1 MELTI
6 YTNAKELMGKAM
18 LETPFNFRTMIHPLL
33 TESEKASMNN
43 GTATAE
49 TLAKVQNIISDY
61 LEQTRPLTFEEQ
73 FKKQQEF
80 HREQRVLN
88 INREMGYLQKQLD
101 KLNDMAERDMPLP
114 IGQRQKLRA
123 EIKCLEEELESLQPK
138 QIEQEQQFSEG
149 VKKMASD
156 LGFNDDAFID
166 SFNSGESSNE

>member
-1 MELTI
+1 
-6 YTNAKELMGKAM
+6 
-18 LETPFNFRTMIHPLL
+18 MIHPLL

-88 INREMGYLQKQLD
+88 INREMNYLQKQLD
-101 KLNDMAERDMPLP
+101 KLNDMADRDMPLP
-114 IGQRQKLRA
+114 HGQRQKLRA
-123 EIKCLEEELESLQPK
+123 EISKLKEELETIKPKETKKEQPV
-138 QIEQEQQFSEG
+138 SEN
-149 VKKMASD
+149 VQKVASD
-156 LGFNDDAFID
+156 LGFDVD
-166 SFNSGESSNE
+166 SFVDGFNSSQSDNEQ